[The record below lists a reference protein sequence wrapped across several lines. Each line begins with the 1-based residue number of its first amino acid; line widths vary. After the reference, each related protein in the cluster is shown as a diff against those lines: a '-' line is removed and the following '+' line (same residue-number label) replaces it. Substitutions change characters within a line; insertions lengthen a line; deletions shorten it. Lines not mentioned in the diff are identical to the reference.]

1 MEQIMISLSAKKAK
15 AKKGKGNKRS
25 ALLKLVMPY
34 FGGDRGKQMEEAVDK
49 GQPEK
54 LRKLIQEVADQV
66 AAKVGGIKANNDYK
80 ADYITQN
87 LRIQTNVIEACHRYE
102 VKKLVFLGSSCI
114 YTKECPQPIKE
125 EYLLTGPLEPTND
138 AYAIAKI
145 AGIKM
150 CQSYNQQYGCDF
162 ISVMPSNLYGPGD
175 NFDLSTSHV
184 FPRIDQKIS

>member
-66 AAKVGGIKANNDYK
+66 AK
-80 ADYITQN
+80 
-87 LRIQTNVIEACHRYE
+87 E
-102 VKKLVFLGSSCI
+102 VK
-114 YTKECPQPIKE
+114 
-125 EYLLTGPLEPTND
+125 
-138 AYAIAKI
+138 AK
-145 AGIKM
+145 K
-150 CQSYNQQYGCDF
+150 
-162 ISVMPSNLYGPGD
+162 
-175 NFDLSTSHV
+175 
-184 FPRIDQKIS
+184 